1 MMDTPP
7 SGTVKPPNGTQ
18 DRYRFSIPALVENS
32 VPLLRRDVMR
42 VRVLL
47 QITTDDGALGD
58 IEEIASSL
66 VKNADRAKDLAL
78 SLVESKVL
86 LAAVHQRIVEAQA
99 GLTSFAKRPLSG
111 SVSLASDLT
120 PLCEAA
126 RFPSQAPSAA

>member
-32 VPLLRRDVMR
+32 VPILRRDVMR
-42 VRVLL
+42 VKILL
-47 QITTDDGALGD
+47 QITTDDGAPGD
-58 IEEIASSL
+58 IEEIASL
-66 VKNADRAKDLAL
+66 VKYADCAKDLAL

-86 LAAVHQRIVEAQA
+86 LAAVHQRVVEAQA

>member
-58 IEEIASSL
+58 IEEIASL

-111 SVSLASDLT
+111 CVGSDTAL
-120 PLCEAA
+120 
-126 RFPSQAPSAA
+126 

>member
-1 MMDTPP
+1 
-7 SGTVKPPNGTQ
+7 
-18 DRYRFSIPALVENS
+18 
-32 VPLLRRDVMR
+32 MR